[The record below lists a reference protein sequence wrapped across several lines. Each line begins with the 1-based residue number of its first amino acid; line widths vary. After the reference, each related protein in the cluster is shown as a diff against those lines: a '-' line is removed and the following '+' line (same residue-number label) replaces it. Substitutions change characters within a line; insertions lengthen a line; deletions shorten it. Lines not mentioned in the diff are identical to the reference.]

1 MRPPSRLRK
10 NTKFG
15 NRITLVSSG
24 KSATSAGS
32 ENELITQM
40 IPKMRFSAS
49 C

>member
-1 MRPPSRLRK
+1 
-10 NTKFG
+10 
-15 NRITLVSSG
+15 LVSSG